1 MAGKKRIWMAA
12 LVVLLVAAGVGV
24 FALVHKTS
32 APPEKAP
39 SEQTGQTDGT
49 KDQSSASDVMT
60 VQPDGTFDPNEMT
73 DVSGTWDNESPS
85 PSGGAEPAAPSG
97 TTPSGEIPG
106 SEMPGG
112 ETPSDETPDQSDTEP
127 EDDTTRWGPIY

>member
-60 VQPDGTFDPNEMT
+60 VQPDGTFDPNEIT

-85 PSGGAEPAAPSG
+85 SSGGAEPAAPSG
-97 TTPSGEIPG
+97 TTPS
-106 SEMPGG
+106 GG